1 MGEYFFTCCL
11 LVLFFSFFVSS
22 LLFCFLCLVFC
33 FVVFAFVF
41 LNLRLFKWARA
52 HSKYALACQITRA
65 HQASMYLICISSITP
80 LGIRALIKI
89 PHTSQQYELA

>member
-1 MGEYFFTCCL
+1 MGEFFFTCCL
-11 LVLFFSFFVSS
+11 LLLFFSFFVFSP
-22 LLFCFLCLVFC
+22 LFCFLCLV
-33 FVVFAFVF
+33 VLAFVF
-41 LNLRLFKWARA
+41 LNLRLFKCARA
-52 HSKYALACQITRA
+52 NSKYALACQITRA